1 MSNKIKFENGSII
14 ESIDNIGQTIR
25 GKIRGTYIDTEEKK
39 PFFEGYR
46 PPYYFKSNKENFD
59 LNVLSQITQVAMDD
73 YAKHTSKLEDMQ
85 INIGSILLVNK
96 DGINKEYQVLDN
108 SEMNPEYPFALLDM
122 KKHRIVQTSVSL
134 DYMNFGHYIYID
146 KEYEIINIR

>member
-1 MSNKIKFENGSII
+1 MDKIEFENGSSI
-14 ESIDNIGQTIR
+14 ETI
-25 GKIRGTYIDTEEKK
+25 
-39 PFFEGYR
+39 
-46 PPYYFKSNKENFD
+46 KSNNNVRSKRGQD
-59 LNVLSQITQVAMDD
+59 LLNKLLKDLCNKTDEELMQELDKDGIEYTYLGMDD

-85 INIGSILLVNK
+85 INIGTILLVNK
-96 DGINKEYQVLDN
+96 DGINEEYQVLDN
-108 SEMNPEYPFALLDM
+108 SEINAEYPFALLDI